1 MEPDLSVQV
10 GPLRLANPV
19 VLAAGTCGFGLELL
33 PYLDLS
39 RVGAITTKSLTLH
52 PRLGN
57 PPPRLAE
64 TPAGLLNAVGLQ
76 NPGVD
81 YFLREVWP
89 ELRKHAVP
97 VIASIAGSTPEEY
110 ARVASRLEEAEGL
123 AALEINISCPNIR
136 EGGIAFSRR
145 PETAAQV
152 VAAVAR
158 NTRRPLLVK
167 LSPASEAVA
176 VAQAVLEAGASIL
189 TVANTLPGLVIDVRA
204 RRPVLGSVLGGLSGP
219 AIRPVVL
226 RLVWEIATTLPG
238 VPLVGVGG
246 ITSAEDALEY
256 LLAGASAVGVGTA
269 TLVNPGIA
277 VSIIEGLTNYC
288 RDQGISR
295 VAELIGAA
303 RR

>member
-97 VIASIAGSTPEEY
+97 VVASIAGSTPEEY

-167 LSPASEAVA
+167 LSPASEAVV
-176 VAQAVLEAGASIL
+176 VAQAVLDAGASIL

-204 RRPVLGSVLGGLSGP
+204 RRPVLGNVLGGLSGP

-277 VSIIEGLTNYC
+277 ASIIEGLTNYC